1 MRVTNTMM
9 RNNSMLNMQKNKVAY
24 NKYLTQYNT
33 QKKIQRPSDDPTI
46 AARALKY
53 RTTLAEIDQYLTN
66 IKDATSWMGAT
77 ETCLKAVNTKLTD
90 MIDYCTQ
97 AATGTYNEKDRADI
111 VTQLKQFSKY
121 IYEQN
126 ADADYAGRYLF
137 TGFRTDVP
145 MLFDKEETGTTYTI
159 TENIDI
165 NTINKYQY
173 VYGEA
178 SYNAGSSAADYA
190 NQASEFAT
198 THRALLSYDKLDDN
212 QTVKL
217 TYTDSTGTQQT
228 VTAITKSVAAD
239 TKYNE
244 HLHPGTDEVYFVPET
259 GELVFGDDVYD
270 SIRAGKDL
278 SVDYKKT
285 EFAAK
290 DVRPE
295 HYFNCTAVDNTTGE
309 VSNYRT
315 AGTQNMMYQIYFSQT
330 LVVNTEGCDSI
341 NLAVGRTISDITNIC
356 NDLDVMEANLKSVEK
371 RINDCDEN
379 DKTTLANLNEL
390 KSQIETEI
398 QLQKTVLGKALGSA
412 ITTCQ
417 SANADNETHP
427 YPGIVDMLH
436 QLKEQ
441 GYVLGVLSNKAEE
454 AVISLC
460 ERFFPGI
467 FSVEAGARDDFP
479 RKPDPTRLRCIVEE
493 LGLRREEVIY
503 SGDSDVDVL
512 TAIRAGVRPVA
523 VDWGYRSRQC
533 LVQAGASHI
542 VSSPEELIQE
552 IRTGK

>member
-1 MRVTNTMM
+1 MKVTYYLDGQQMDPKDMAGKSGEVKIRFDYYNNSNETVKVKGKNYNIKTPFTMVTGMILSSDVFSNIEVTNGKVISDGDK
-9 RNNSMLNMQKNKVAY
+9 NVVVGLAFPGLKSSLN
-24 NKYLTQYNT
+24 
-33 QKKIQRPSDDPTI
+33 
-46 AARALKY
+46 
-53 RTTLAEIDQYLTN
+53 LA
-66 IKDATSWMGAT
+66 
-77 ETCLKAVNTKLTD
+77 
-90 MIDYCTQ
+90 
-97 AATGTYNEKDRADI
+97 
-111 VTQLKQFSKY
+111 
-121 IYEQN
+121 
-126 ADADYAGRYLF
+126 
-137 TGFRTDVP
+137 
-145 MLFDKEETGTTYTI
+145 
-159 TENIDI
+159 
-165 NTINKYQY
+165 
-173 VYGEA
+173 
-178 SYNAGSSAADYA
+178 
-190 NQASEFAT
+190 
-198 THRALLSYDKLDDN
+198 SYDKLDDN

-244 HLHPGTDEVYFVPET
+244 HLHPGADEVYFVPET

-315 AGTQNMMYQIYFSQT
+315 AGTQNMMYQINFSQT

-398 QLQKTVLGKALGSA
+398 QLQKTVLGKTLGSA

-417 SANADNETHP
+417 SAKDELNVALADHGSRYNRMSMTKSKLEQQQNDTKEAKSDNEDADL
-427 YPGIVDMLH
+427 G
-436 QLKEQ
+436 EA
-441 GYVLGVLSNKAEE
+441 YVNFSEADLLYQATLNATSKILGQ
-454 AVISLC
+454 SLLN
-460 ERFFPGI
+460 FI
-467 FSVEAGARDDFP
+467 
-479 RKPDPTRLRCIVEE
+479 
-493 LGLRREEVIY
+493 
-503 SGDSDVDVL
+503 
-512 TAIRAGVRPVA
+512 
-523 VDWGYRSRQC
+523 
-533 LVQAGASHI
+533 
-542 VSSPEELIQE
+542 
-552 IRTGK
+552 

>member
-33 QKKIQRPSDDPTI
+33 HKKIQRPSDDPTI

-66 IKDATSWMGAT
+66 IKDATSWMNTT
-77 ETCLKAVNTKLTD
+77 ETCLNAVNKKLTD

-178 SYNAGSSAADYA
+178 SYNVGSSAADYA

-244 HLHPGTDEVYFVPET
+244 HLHPGADEVYFVPET

-315 AGTQNMMYQIYFSQT
+315 AGTQNMMYQINFSQT

-341 NLAVGRTISDITNIC
+341 NLAVGRTISDITEKGTAMTTREIDRESFEKAKQLFISGEIDRIEVGTVKGLQEIHKALFDGLYDFAGKIRTLNIAKGNFRFANSLYLDAVLSAVKKMPENTFEEIIAKYVEMNVAHPFMEGNGRSTRIWLDMILKKRLGKVTDWAKIDKVQYLQAMERSTV
-356 NDLDVMEANLKSVEK
+356 NDLELRFLIQPKLT
-371 RINDCDEN
+371 
-379 DKTTLANLNEL
+379 DK
-390 KSQIETEI
+390 
-398 QLQKTVLGKALGSA
+398 
-412 ITTCQ
+412 
-417 SANADNETHP
+417 
-427 YPGIVDMLH
+427 VDD
-436 QLKEQ
+436 
-441 GYVLGVLSNKAEE
+441 
-454 AVISLC
+454 
-460 ERFFPGI
+460 R
-467 FSVEAGARDDFP
+467 
-479 RKPDPTRLRCIVEE
+479 
-493 LGLRREEVIY
+493 EVIFKGIEQSY
-503 SGDSDVDVL
+503 YYE
-512 TAIRAGVRPVA
+512 
-523 VDWGYRSRQC
+523 GY
-533 LVQAGASHI
+533 
-542 VSSPEELIQE
+542 E
-552 IRTGK
+552 K

>member
-77 ETCLKAVNTKLTD
+77 ETCLKTVNTKLTD

-244 HLHPGTDEVYFVPET
+244 HLHPGADEVYFVPET

-315 AGTQNMMYQIYFSQT
+315 AGTQNMMYQINFSQT

-341 NLAVGRTISDITNIC
+341 NLAVGRTISDITNI
-356 NDLDVMEANLKSVEK
+356 
-371 RINDCDEN
+371 
-379 DKTTLANLNEL
+379 
-390 KSQIETEI
+390 
-398 QLQKTVLGKALGSA
+398 
-412 ITTCQ
+412 
-417 SANADNETHP
+417 
-427 YPGIVDMLH
+427 
-436 QLKEQ
+436 
-441 GYVLGVLSNKAEE
+441 
-454 AVISLC
+454 
-460 ERFFPGI
+460 
-467 FSVEAGARDDFP
+467 
-479 RKPDPTRLRCIVEE
+479 
-493 LGLRREEVIY
+493 
-503 SGDSDVDVL
+503 
-512 TAIRAGVRPVA
+512 
-523 VDWGYRSRQC
+523 
-533 LVQAGASHI
+533 
-542 VSSPEELIQE
+542 
-552 IRTGK
+552 